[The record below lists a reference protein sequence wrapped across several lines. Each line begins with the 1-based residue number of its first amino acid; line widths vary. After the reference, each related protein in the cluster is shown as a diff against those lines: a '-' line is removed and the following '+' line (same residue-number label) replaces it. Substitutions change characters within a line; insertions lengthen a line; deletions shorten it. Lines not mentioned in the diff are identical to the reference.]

1 MTLWTVT
8 CQAPLSMAFSR
19 QEPWSG
25 LPCPPPGD
33 LPGPGVEPGSP
44 MSPTL
49 AGFFSTS
56 VTRKAHWNGDIEAK
70 TTMLSWLCFYLA
82 CSSVQGTVWVSVSL
96 SVKQVILGLLRL
108 SGVIRI
114 T

>member
-1 MTLWTVT
+1 MDCNLPGSSVHGILQARTLEWV
-8 CQAPLSMAFSR
+8 AMPSS
-19 QEPWSG
+19 
-25 LPCPPPGD
+25 GD